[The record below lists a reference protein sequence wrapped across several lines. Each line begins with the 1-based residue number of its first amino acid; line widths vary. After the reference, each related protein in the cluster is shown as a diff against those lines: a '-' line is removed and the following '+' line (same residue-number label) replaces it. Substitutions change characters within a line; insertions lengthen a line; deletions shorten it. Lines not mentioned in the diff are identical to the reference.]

1 MELFSNGVVHA
12 RDHVLTHAPLM
23 QPLLRLRRSWVG
35 AETIACNFRALTHG
49 LGGVCTVNSS
59 DFILQGKHAMIIR
72 NSVITHISVGVCAV
86 AVLLTGCATAT
97 QEQKGAGTGA
107 LIGAVA
113 GQVLGRDSKSTA
125 IGAGLG
131 ALGGYIWSKQME
143 DKKRAMEQATAGTGT
158 VVTQTADNQLKLSI
172 PNDISFDTGRADIK
186 PNLRPILDQFAQG
199 LSQQPS
205 MEVRIV
211 GHTDNTGSD
220 AINNPLSVNRAQS
233 ARDYLVARGVSA
245 SRIAIDGRGSREPL
259 ADNGTAEGRARNRR
273 IDIFLAERGQ
283 R

>member
-1 MELFSNGVVHA
+1 MNTMTALKSAG
-12 RDHVLTHAPLM
+12 
-23 QPLLRLRRSWVG
+23 
-35 AETIACNFRALTHG
+35 ALT
-49 LGGVCTVNSS
+49 
-59 DFILQGKHAMIIR
+59 
-72 NSVITHISVGVCAV
+72 CAL
-86 AVLLTGCATAT
+86 AILLTGCATAT
-97 QEQKGAGTGA
+97 PEQKGAGTGA
-107 LIGAVA
+107 VIGAVA
-113 GQVLGRDSKSTA
+113 GQILGRDSKATA

-131 ALGGYIWSKQME
+131 ALGGYIWSKNME

-199 LSQQPS
+199 LGQQPS

-233 ARDYLVARGVSA
+233 ARDYLVARGVGS
-245 SRIAIDGRGSREPL
+245 SRIAIDGRGSREPI
-259 ADNGTAEGRARNRR
+259 ADNATEAGRARNRR

>member
-1 MELFSNGVVHA
+1 MNTMTAFKATG
-12 RDHVLTHAPLM
+12 
-23 QPLLRLRRSWVG
+23 
-35 AETIACNFRALTHG
+35 ALT
-49 LGGVCTVNSS
+49 
-59 DFILQGKHAMIIR
+59 
-72 NSVITHISVGVCAV
+72 CAL
-86 AVLLTGCATAT
+86 AILLTGCATAT
-97 QEQKGAGTGA
+97 PEQKGAGTGA
-107 LIGAVA
+107 VIGAVA
-113 GQVLGRDSKSTA
+113 GQILGRDAKSTA

-131 ALGGYIWSKQME
+131 ALGGYIWSKNME
-143 DKKRAMEQATAGTGT
+143 DKKRAMEAATAGTGT

-172 PNDISFDTGRADIK
+172 PNDISFDTGRSDIK

-199 LSQQPS
+199 LGQQPS

-233 ARDYLVARGVSA
+233 ARDYLVSRGVSI
-245 SRIAIDGRGSREPL
+245 SRIAIDGRGSREPI
-259 ADNGTAEGRARNRR
+259 ADNATEAGRARNRR